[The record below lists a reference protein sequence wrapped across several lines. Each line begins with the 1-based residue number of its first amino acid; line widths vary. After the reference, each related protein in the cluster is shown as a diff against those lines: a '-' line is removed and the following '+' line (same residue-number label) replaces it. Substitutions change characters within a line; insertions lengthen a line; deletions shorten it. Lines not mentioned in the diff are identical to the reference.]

1 MNGKELFELL
11 NDFDDKIVKEAG
23 EKLILWREAQRGEV
37 VRADGSRR
45 FPWRAV
51 IASVVCTAAALF
63 GVFVLLLYIGKI
75 GIVNNPASTISEPDS
90 SFDSQSTVMPDVFFE
105 EAAYAYEEEDFEELK
120 RYKPGDKLGE
130 NVRIAS
136 AKTTYKISDG
146 TPVMQKQEVVLYGS
160 VYLEKDLWYCESDGT
175 TFINPRIYRM
185 NELGLP
191 SFAKDFEIKP
201 VYCALTDKNTH
212 GEGSF
217 VHITL
222 IEPGI
227 TVDYESKSITID
239 PQYVSVD
246 FFETAV

>member
-23 EKLILWREAQRGEV
+23 EKLILWREAQKGEI
-37 VRADGSRR
+37 VRADGSHR

-51 IASVVCTAAALF
+51 IASVACTAAALF
-63 GVFVLLLYIGKI
+63 VVFVLLLYIGKI
-75 GIVNNPASTISEPDS
+75 GVVNNPASSISEPNISLDNQS
-90 SFDSQSTVMPDVFFE
+90 SVMTDVFFE
-105 EAAYAYEEEDFEELK
+105 EAAYAYEGEDLEELK
-120 RYKPGDKLGE
+120 RYEAGDKLGE

-146 TPVMQKQEVVLYGS
+146 TPVMQKQEVVLEGY
-160 VYLEKDLWYCESDGT
+160 VDIEKDLWYCESDGT

-191 SFAKDFEIKP
+191 FFAMDFEIKP
-201 VYCALTDKNTH
+201 IYCALTDKNTH

-222 IEPGI
+222 IEPRI

-239 PQYVSVD
+239 PQYVSVV